1 MVIDM
6 KEIGFMIRYKDMENL
21 NEVMEMFMKDN
32 GKIIV

>member
-6 KEIGFMIRYKDMENL
+6 KEIGCLIRYKDMENL
-21 NEVMEMFMKDN
+21 NEVMEMCMKDN